1 MIDLQKRTPS
11 DRIEIKGLAEVNCAQ
26 DAMPKTT
33 GSNLNLSLTFSF
45 SCKAL

>member
-1 MIDLQKRTPS
+1 MTDLQKRTPS
-11 DRIEIKGLAEVNCAQ
+11 DRIEIKGLAEVNFVQ

-33 GSNLNLSLTFSF
+33 GSNLNILLTFSF